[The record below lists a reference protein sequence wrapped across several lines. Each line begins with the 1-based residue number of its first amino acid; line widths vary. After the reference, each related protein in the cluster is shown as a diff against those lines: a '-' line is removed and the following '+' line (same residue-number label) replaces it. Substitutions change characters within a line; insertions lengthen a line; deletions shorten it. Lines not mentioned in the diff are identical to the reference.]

1 MRQACEA
8 GDQATP
14 GGSRAGHGGRPLKVR
29 KTASAG
35 PFDIPGAPRSLG
47 PSLMES
53 PAAAPAFANTPE
65 TLSGVGG
72 ARVPPPLES
81 EIRAIYARSPLYG
94 QRFPLHAE
102 PLQWSCYREIPV
114 LTKQEIVA
122 RGHTAFFSDYAEIE
136 RGFAQK
142 KYEYEHTSGT
152 TSGPMTVV
160 MEDGWWNAQ
169 TRRAYLAHPRLATYV
184 DRPHRK
190 CVLAPVGC
198 SSNLCPYEDH
208 PFPHRYFDGTVYL
221 NLSSDPFAFSNAEWD
236 RIALELQ
243 AVQPQIL
250 EGEPV
255 YLALL
260 ARALQKRQVRVPSV
274 ETVILTYGKAS
285 RQHSRR
291 IAEAFPGSAQVDLYG
306 STEAGYLFVGD
317 AFADNLRVIEGNAF
331 IELVPWRP
339 AGAAGAAAGEVF
351 QIQVTTRDRVAMP
364 LLRYHT
370 GDVVR
375 RTPAGFRI
383 LGRERDL
390 HFRPDGTVVSAFE
403 IDAALPG
410 DFACWH
416 WSLVQVSEQRWEF
429 QYVAEHTAPAGLE
442 SALAAAL
449 GGGARVAA
457 FRRKFIQPAAS
468 GKFALLKP
476 LPR

>member
-1 MRQACEA
+1 
-8 GDQATP
+8 
-14 GGSRAGHGGRPLKVR
+14 
-29 KTASAG
+29 
-35 PFDIPGAPRSLG
+35 
-47 PSLMES
+47 ME
-53 PAAAPAFANTPE
+53 PAAVPVTFANAPA
-65 TLSGVGG
+65 TLAGRGG
-72 ARVPPPLES
+72 GGLPTSLEQ
-81 EIRAIYARSPLYG
+81 EIRAIYGRSPLYTA
-94 QRFPLHAE
+94 RFPLHAE

-114 LTKQEIVA
+114 LTKQEIVQ
-122 RGHTAFFSDYAEIE
+122 RGHTAFFHDYAEIE
-136 RGFAQK
+136 RGFQRK
-142 KYEYEHTSGT
+142 EYEYEHTSGT

-169 TRRAYLAHPRLATYV
+169 TRRAYLAHPRLARYV
-184 DRPHRK
+184 DRPYRK

-221 NLSSDPFAFSNAEWD
+221 NLSSDPFAFPEAEWD

-243 AVQPQIL
+243 AVKPQVI

-255 YLALL
+255 YLSLL
-260 ARALQKRQVRVPSV
+260 ARALKKRHVTVPSV
-274 ETVILTYGKAS
+274 ETVIMTYGKAS

-291 IAEAFPGSAQVDLYG
+291 LAEAFPGAAQVDLYG

-317 AFADNLRVIEGNAF
+317 VFGDNLQVVEDNAF
-331 IELVPWRP
+331 IELTPWR
-339 AGAAGAAAGEVF
+339 AADNAF
-351 QIQVTTRDRVAMP
+351 QINVTTRDRQAMP

-375 RTPAGFRI
+375 RTPTGYRI

-390 HFRPDGTVVSAFE
+390 YFRPDGAVISTYEV
-403 IDAALPG
+403 DAALPE
-410 DFACWH
+410 DFNCWH

-429 QYVAEHTAPAGLE
+429 QYVADE
-442 SALAAAL
+442 LAAGEVADGLAAML
-449 GGGARVAA
+449 GTGARVSL

-476 LPR
+476 LAT

>member
-1 MRQACEA
+1 MEA
-8 GDQATP
+8 
-14 GGSRAGHGGRPLKVR
+14 
-29 KTASAG
+29 TA
-35 PFDIPGAPRSLG
+35 P
-47 PSLMES
+47 
-53 PAAAPAFANTPE
+53 APAFANSPE
-65 TLSGVGG
+65 TLG
-72 ARVPPPLES
+72 AAEASRLPAPLES

-94 QRFPLHAE
+94 RRFPLHAE
-102 PLQWSCYREIPV
+102 PLRWSCYREIPV
-114 LTKQEIVA
+114 LTKQEIVE
-122 RGHTAFFSDYAEIE
+122 RGHTAFFSDYAEVE

-142 KYEYEHTSGT
+142 KFEYEHTSGT

-169 TRRAYLAHPRLATYV
+169 TRRAYLAHPRLARYV

-221 NLSSDPFAFSNAEWD
+221 NLSSDPFSFSNAEWD

-243 AVQPQIL
+243 AVQPQVL

-260 ARALQKRQVRVPSV
+260 ARALQKRHAPVPSV

-285 RQHSRR
+285 RQHSTR
-291 IAEAFPGSAQVDLYG
+291 IAEAFPGAAQVDLYG

-331 IELVPWRP
+331 VELVPWRRDVD
-339 AGAAGAAAGEVF
+339 GAGEVF

-370 GDVVR
+370 GDIVR
-375 RTPAGFRI
+375 RTSRGFRI

-390 HFRPDGTVVSAFE
+390 YLRPDGAVVSAFE
-403 IDAALPG
+403 VDAALPA

-416 WSLVQVSEQRWEF
+416 WSLVQISAQRWEF
-429 QYVAEHTAPAGLE
+429 QYVADHTAPAGLE
-442 SALAAAL
+442 AALADAL
-449 GGGARVAA
+449 GAGVRVSA

-476 LPR
+476 LAR